1 MTETAP
7 GRELIQI
14 VEIKQPFCENEF
26 GVSPC
31 TATGTADTKCYNTR
45 ATCQDPE
52 NFALGT
58 PLSLFFA
65 KGHVADMQVS
75 DVPYVIPSLRNVGT
89 SPTKINLAGAN
100 PDAQGLGNR
109 ALCRITLQDHQH
121 TDRLVDPYVD
131 GRSWNPLDADRG
143 SFWTRWLVRNKYRQ
157 NIVINVYEGYAG
169 QTLAEMTKRQ
179 YFLNSITGPDSSG
192 QVTIQGK
199 DILARIE
206 ERKAQAPVG
215 SFGELYTSIDATQ
228 TSFEV
233 AGALVSEYDASGTI
247 RVGDEIMTYTSVTTS
262 TNGIEFS
269 GVTRGTDGS
278 TADDHDEETTV
289 QQCLR
294 YTDQD
299 IDDLLFDLLTTYGG
313 IDASY
318 LDTTNWAAEVDT
330 YLAAYKLTGL
340 VTEPV
345 SVFQLVSE
353 IQVQALC
360 FLWWDERDALV
371 KLKAIRGVDIEPETL
386 TDDANIIAGSFSLT
400 EKPRERVSRIYVHY
414 LMRDFTQNYDDAEAY
429 TARYGVVDL
438 ESETAELYGEK
449 SVRNVYARFLRSQA
463 LAANTATKIITRY
476 VEVPTEATF
485 EMDAKDRGYWVG
497 DTFRISHYLDR
508 DQFGNRR
515 IRQWTVISA
524 EEIVPGEV
532 VRYTVADTTLYG
544 RIHYIMAA
552 DAADYPGYDVA
563 PAKNCYIGDADGL
576 LSDGETAGTIS

>member
-1 MTETAP
+1 MAETTP
-7 GRELIQI
+7 GREVIQI
-14 VEIKQPFCENEF
+14 VEIQQPLCENVF

-45 ATCQDPE
+45 ATCQDPD

-58 PLSLFFA
+58 PLSLFFV

-75 DVPYVIPSLRNVGT
+75 GVPYAIPSLRSVST

-131 GRSWNPLDADRG
+131 GRSWNPLDAERG

-169 QTLAEMTKRQ
+169 QALTAMTKRQ
-179 YFLNSITGPDSSG
+179 YFLNSITGPDSNG
-192 QVTIQGK
+192 RVTIQGK

-206 ERKAQAPVG
+206 ERKAQAPIG
-215 SFGELYTSIDATQ
+215 SFGELYAAINATQ

-247 RVGDEIMTYTSVTTS
+247 RVGDEIMTYTGVATS
-262 TNGIEFS
+262 TNGITFS

-278 TADDHDEETTV
+278 TADNHDEETTV

-294 YTDQD
+294 YTNQD
-299 IDDLLFDLLTTYGG
+299 VDDVLVDLLTTYGG

-318 LDTTNWAAEVDT
+318 LDTTNWAPEVGT
-330 YLAAYKLTGL
+330 YLSAYKLTGL

-353 IQVQALC
+353 IQVQALF

-386 TDDANIIAGSFSLT
+386 TDDANILAGSFSLT

-414 LMRDFTQNYDDAEAY
+414 LMRDFTLSYDDADAY
-429 TARYGVVDL
+429 TARYGVVNL
-438 ESETAELYGEK
+438 ESETPELYGEK
-449 SVRNVYARFLRSQA
+449 SVRNVYARFLRTQA
-463 LAANTATKIITRY
+463 LAANTASKIISRY

-485 EMDAKDRGYWVG
+485 EMDAKDRGYWIG

-508 DQFGNRR
+508 DQYGNRR
-515 IRQWTVISA
+515 VRQWTVISA
-524 EEIVPGEV
+524 EEIVPGET

-544 RIHYIMAA
+544 RIHYVMAA
-552 DAADYPGYDVA
+552 GTADYPGYDVA
-563 PAKNCYIGDADGL
+563 PARNCYIGDADGL
-576 LSDGETAGTIS
+576 LSDGQESGRIS

>member
-1 MTETAP
+1 MSATDP
-7 GRELIQI
+7 GREPIQI
-14 VEIKQPFCENEF
+14 VEIQQPLCENEF

-45 ATCQDPE
+45 ATCQDPD
-52 NFALGT
+52 NFALGD
-58 PLSLFFA
+58 PLSLFFV

-75 DVPYVIPSLRNVGT
+75 GAPYVIPSLQSVST

-109 ALCRITLQDHQH
+109 ALCTIQFQDHQH
-121 TDRLVDPYVD
+121 SDRLVDPYVD
-131 GRSWNPLDADRG
+131 GRSWNPLDAERG
-143 SFWTRWLVRNKYRQ
+143 SFWSRWIVRNKYRQ
-157 NIVINVYEGYAG
+157 NIIINVYEGYAG
-169 QTLAEMTKRQ
+169 QAIGAMTKRQ
-179 YFLNSITGPDSSG
+179 YFMTSIKGPDSRG
-192 QVTIQGK
+192 RVTIQGK

-215 SFGELYTSIDATQ
+215 SFGELYAAINASQ

-247 RVGDEIMTYTSVTTS
+247 GIGDEIMTYTGVATS
-262 TNGIEFS
+262 TNGIEFT
-269 GVTRGTDGS
+269 GVTRGTDNS
-278 TADDHDEETTV
+278 EADEHDEESTV

-294 YTDQD
+294 YEDQD

-313 IDASY
+313 IPSEY
-318 LDTTNWAAEVDT
+318 LDTTNWADEIGT
-330 YLAAYKLTGL
+330 YLSAYKLTGL

-371 KLKAIRGVDIEPETL
+371 KLKAIRGVDIEPEVL
-386 TDDANIIAGSFSLT
+386 TDEANILAGTFSLT

-414 LMRDFTQNYDDAEAY
+414 LMRDFTLSYDDADAY

-438 ESETAELYGEK
+438 EAETPELYGEK
-449 SVRNVYARFLRSQA
+449 AVRNVYARFLRTQA

-476 VEVPTEATF
+476 VEVPSEATF
-485 EMDAKDRGYWVG
+485 EMDAKDRDYWIG
-497 DTFRISHYLDR
+497 DTFIISHYLDR
-508 DQFGNRR
+508 DQYGARR
-515 IRQWTVISA
+515 QRQWTVISA
-524 EEIVPGEV
+524 EEIVPGER

-544 RIHYIMAA
+544 RIFYVMAA
-552 DAADYPGYDVA
+552 DAEDYPGYDVA
-563 PAKNCYIGDADGL
+563 PARNCYIGDASGL
-576 LSDGETAGTIS
+576 LSDGQEAGTIS

>member
-1 MTETAP
+1 MSATNP
-7 GRELIQI
+7 NREPIQI
-14 VEIKQPFCENEF
+14 VEIQQPICENVF

-31 TATGTADTKCYNTR
+31 TASGTADTKCYNTR

-75 DVPYVIPSLRNVGT
+75 GAPYVIPSLQSVST

-109 ALCRITLQDHQH
+109 ALCTIQFQDHQH
-121 TDRLVDPYVD
+121 SDRLVDPYVD
-131 GRSWNPLDADRG
+131 GRSWNPLDAERG
-143 SFWTRWLVRNKYRQ
+143 SFWSRWVVRNKYRQ
-157 NIVINVYEGYAG
+157 NVVINVYEGYAG

-179 YFLNSITGPDSSG
+179 YFMTSIKGPDSRG
-192 QVTIQGK
+192 RVTIQGK

-215 SFGELYTSIDATQ
+215 SFGELYAAINASQ

-247 RVGDEIMTYTSVTTS
+247 RIGDEIMTYTGVATS
-262 TNGIEFS
+262 TNGIEFT

-278 TADDHDEETTV
+278 TADEHDEESTV

-294 YTDQD
+294 YTDEV
-299 IDDLLFDLLTTYGG
+299 IDDVLFDLLTTYGG
-313 IDASY
+313 IPAEY
-318 LDTTNWAAEVDT
+318 LDTTNWASEIGS
-330 YLAAYKLTGL
+330 YLSLYRLTGL

-345 SVFQLVSE
+345 SVFQIVSE
-353 IQVQALC
+353 IQMQTLC
-360 FLWWDERDALV
+360 YLWWDERDALV
-371 KLKAIRGVDIEPETL
+371 KLKAIRGVDEEPDTI
-386 TDDANIIAGSFSLT
+386 TDDVNILAGTFSLT

-429 TARYGVVDL
+429 TARYGVVNL
-438 ESETAELYGEK
+438 EAESPQLYGEK
-449 SVRNVYARFLRSQA
+449 AVRNVYARFLRTQA

-485 EMDAKDRGYWVG
+485 EMDAKDRDYWVG

-508 DQFGNRR
+508 DQYGARR

-524 EEIVPGEV
+524 EELVPGER

-544 RIHYIMAA
+544 RIFYIMAA
-552 DAADYPGYDVA
+552 DAADYPGYDAA
-563 PAKNCYIGDADGL
+563 PFKNCYIGNADGL
-576 LSDGETAGTIS
+576 LSDGEQSGRIS

>member
-1 MTETAP
+1 MSATDP
-7 GRELIQI
+7 NREPIQI
-14 VEIKQPFCENEF
+14 VEIQQPICENVF

-31 TATGTADTKCYNTR
+31 TASGTADTKCYNTR

-75 DVPYVIPSLRNVGT
+75 GAPYVIPSLQSVST

-109 ALCRITLQDHQH
+109 ALCTIQFQDHQH
-121 TDRLVDPYVD
+121 SDRLVDPYVD
-131 GRSWNPLDADRG
+131 GRSWNPLDAERG
-143 SFWTRWLVRNKYRQ
+143 SFWSRWVVRNKYRQ
-157 NIVINVYEGYAG
+157 NVVINVYEGYAG

-179 YFLNSITGPDSSG
+179 YFMTSIKGPDSRG
-192 QVTIQGK
+192 RVTIQGK

-215 SFGELYTSIDATQ
+215 SFGELYAAINASQ

-247 RVGDEIMTYTSVTTS
+247 RIGDEIMTYTGVATS
-262 TNGIEFS
+262 TNGIEFT

-278 TADDHDEETTV
+278 TADEHDEESTV

-294 YTDQD
+294 YTDEV
-299 IDDLLFDLLTTYGG
+299 IDDVLFDLLTTYGG
-313 IDASY
+313 IPAEY
-318 LDTTNWAAEVDT
+318 LDTTNWASEIGS
-330 YLAAYKLTGL
+330 YLSLYRLTGL

-345 SVFQLVSE
+345 SVFQIVSE
-353 IQVQALC
+353 IQMQTLC
-360 FLWWDERDALV
+360 YLWWDERDALV
-371 KLKAIRGVDIEPETL
+371 KLKAIRGVDEEPDTI
-386 TDDANIIAGSFSLT
+386 TDDVNILAGTFSLT

-429 TARYGVVDL
+429 TARYGVVNL
-438 ESETAELYGEK
+438 EAESPQLYGEK
-449 SVRNVYARFLRSQA
+449 AVRNVYARFLRTQA

-485 EMDAKDRGYWVG
+485 EMDAKDRDYWVG

-508 DQFGNRR
+508 DQYGARR

-524 EEIVPGEV
+524 EELVPGER

-544 RIHYIMAA
+544 RIFYIMAA
-552 DAADYPGYDVA
+552 DAADYPGYDAA
-563 PAKNCYIGDADGL
+563 PFKNCYIGNADGL
-576 LSDGETAGTIS
+576 LSDGEQSGRIS